1 MSFQPAS
8 RIFINSYRRPLLYGD
23 SLLDEEYWPL
33 SWRLGLVSSRL
44 NDPSESQGE
53 DNSNDF
59 ILTVNTQ
66 HFRPDEVN
74 IKIKDKWIVIHAK
87 HEERQDEHGFIA
99 REFTRRIALPD
110 DVDQFTITS
119 SMSPDGVLIMKA
131 PRKPPPRP
139 TEVVIPIIH
148 E

>member
-1 MSFQPAS
+1 M
-8 RIFINSYRRPLLYGD
+8 